1 MKDFEVYSVE
11 KPTKSQKRENQVIG
25 FSDDDYA
32 GVSLPHTDALVLS
45 LAIANHKIHRILI
58 DTGSSADILYRPAF
72 ELMKIDRRKM
82 VPTRHS
88 LVGFTGEH
96 VLPLGSIE
104 LPVMAGVYPRQR
116 TIMVKFLIIDQPSA
130 YNAILGRTAL
140 NELKAVT
147 STPHLSIKF
156 PTEEGV
162 GVKKRNQ
169 RMARE
174 CYNTS
179 LKKLP
184 EAVGLGERTKKDE
197 K

>member
-1 MKDFEVYSVE
+1 
-11 KPTKSQKRENQVIG
+11 
-25 FSDDDYA
+25 
-32 GVSLPHTDALVLS
+32 
-45 LAIANHKIHRILI
+45 
-58 DTGSSADILYRPAF
+58 
-72 ELMKIDRRKM
+72 
-82 VPTRHS
+82 
-88 LVGFTGEH
+88 

-116 TIMVKFLIIDQPSA
+116 TIMVKFLIIDRPSA
-130 YNAILGRTAL
+130 YKAILGRTAL
-140 NELKAVT
+140 NELKAVN
-147 STPHLSIKF
+147 STPHLSMKF

-162 GVKKRNQ
+162 GVEKGNQ

-184 EAVGLGERTKKDE
+184 DAVGLGEQTKKDE